1 MSVAKCKN
9 RWGHKRL
16 KKDSTREEQNSESE
30 GVRKSSPNAFVSIRI
45 PSAEIRDKLGEIQ
58 RAMVAYDKTLQST
71 LVSLDR
77 LHLTLF
83 VLRLDSEEEIKR

>member
-1 MSVAKCKN
+1 MV
-9 RWGHKRL
+9 
-16 KKDSTREEQNSESE
+16 TTY
-30 GVRKSSPNAFVSIRI
+30 RKSTMPSPNAFVSIRI

-71 LVSLDR
+71 LVSLDT

-83 VLRLDSEEEIKR
+83 VLRLDSEDEIKR

>member
-1 MSVAKCKN
+1 MPF
-9 RWGHKRL
+9 
-16 KKDSTREEQNSESE
+16 
-30 GVRKSSPNAFVSIRI
+30 PNAFVSIRI